1 MHIFSKRTVR
11 QVAFLMFATVAL
23 AGCGGGG
30 GGGGAAPVGTPV
42 PPPVATPAFPVLQ
55 TSSSFSLTPI
65 ADPAERTA
73 QAGHQ
78 LGRVLLPNGT
88 TAPAGLK
95 VEWLD
100 ASLPASPRVIASA
113 VTDANGAFD
122 IAGTSNVAAA
132 DQWLRVTLADGVAVR
147 GFASGWTELSFGT
160 EVAVSE
166 IARLRA
172 AGALATRPLPMDEL
186 AIGQQSLSLLGQA
199 RYAGQGTTGAITS
212 LTALLAQF
220 VPWNQYLDRL
230 SSATPA
236 AGAGDVA
243 AFLPFTATDQPRPA
257 TLIDNGVSTDLT
269 VSLHCTVDAVPNWR
283 ECGVGAA
290 NQNDI
295 AEQLSVRPG
304 GIFLHNIGGPDG
316 IDQLLNQIGDL
327 PILEFAPVIGTR
339 VIYNNP
345 QIVQASDAA
354 IHAAIK
360 VTRRTYPVAPVAV
373 KGGSVAAIEVVFDYE
388 VAILNTTTKQQV
400 DLLVRER
407 RWFSPLVGRVRIA
420 SEGMAR
426 SGSSVTPASMSLT
439 FDTRSFTAPTTL
451 PLAGVMD
458 AAAVPLTHKYVAVSA
473 ATNRL
478 YVSTDSNGGQI
489 LELDASTLATLRTVG
504 TAGAARRV
512 AVSSDGTR
520 IYAALPGATILELR
534 NTDLGE
540 VRRFNAAITFP
551 NSFDAPLDKIGAL
564 AVDPFNAE
572 RVLLTLQ
579 ATLTSATGP
588 VQLYDA
594 GTLQSSIAANKY
606 LDAIGWTAAPGEFL
620 AAYTGSPQSVF
631 RFQASPG
638 VPTELASLLGVPEV
652 SVTESYGD
660 ILTSRGTA
668 IDARSLTQHGTLA
681 LPGYTLR
688 SCVRLDARSDL
699 CEVEGIAVN
708 GVDAPYIRFDHA
720 SGAYLGI
727 YRPAAQAALAGC
739 PVNPTTQIWT
749 AAGRAVL
756 QPLPDGRIIVS
767 NGDADQRCGLQVWS
781 LHGYQK

>member
-1 MHIFSKRTVR
+1 MHIFYKRTVR
-11 QVAFLMFATVAL
+11 QLAALMFATVAL

-30 GGGGAAPVGTPV
+30 GGSAPAGAPV

-55 TSSSFSLTPI
+55 TSSSFSLAPI
-65 ADPAERTA
+65 ADPAGRTA
-73 QAGHQ
+73 LAGHQ

-88 TAPAGLK
+88 TASAGLK

-100 ASLPASPRVIASA
+100 ASLPASPRVIAA
-113 VTDANGAFD
+113 ATTDANGAFD
-122 IAGTSNVAAA
+122 IAGASSVAAA
-132 DQWLRVTLADGVAVR
+132 DQWLRVTLADGAVLR
-147 GFASGWTELSFGT
+147 AFASGWTELSFGT

-172 AGALATRPLPMDEL
+172 AGALTARPLPMDEL
-186 AIGQQSLSLLGQA
+186 ATAQQSLSLLGQA
-199 RYAGQGTTGAITS
+199 RYAGEGTAAAVSS

-220 VPWNQYLDRL
+220 APWNQYLDRL

-243 AFLPFTATDQPRPA
+243 AFLPFTEMDQARPA
-257 TLIDNGVSTDLT
+257 TLVDNGVSSDLT
-269 VSLHCTVDAVPNWR
+269 VSFHCTLDAIPNWR

-290 NQNDI
+290 NHNDI

-327 PILEFAPVIGTR
+327 PVLEFAPVIGTR

-388 VAILNTTTKQQV
+388 VALLNTTTKQQV

-420 SEGMAR
+420 SEGLVR
-426 SGSSVTPASMSLT
+426 SGSTISPASMSLT
-439 FDTRSFTAPTTL
+439 FDPRTFTAPTAL

-458 AAAVPLTHKYVAVSA
+458 ATAIALTHKHVAVSPS
-473 ATNRL
+473 TNRL
-478 YVSTDSNGGQI
+478 YVSTDNNGGQI
-489 LELDASTLATLRTVG
+489 LELDAATLVTLRTVG
-504 TAGAARRV
+504 TAGAARRL
-512 AVSSDGTR
+512 AVSSDGSR
-520 IYAALPGATILELR
+520 IYAALPGATIIELR
-534 NTDLGE
+534 NADLGE

-551 NSFDAPLDKIGAL
+551 NSFDAPLDKVNEL

-572 RVLLTLQ
+572 RVLLTLH
-579 ATLTSATGP
+579 ASLTTASGP
-588 VQLYDA
+588 VQLFNA
-594 GTLQSSIAANKY
+594 GALQSSIGSNKL
-606 LDAIGWTAAPGEFL
+606 LDTIGWSATPDEFL

-631 RFQASPG
+631 RFRASPG

-652 SVTESYGD
+652 GVMESNGD
-660 ILTSRGTA
+660 ILTARGTA
-668 IDARSLTQHGTLA
+668 IDARSLKQHGTLA

-688 SCVRLDARSDL
+688 ACVRLDARSDL
-699 CEVEGIAVN
+699 CEVEAVAVN
-708 GVDAPYIRFDHA
+708 GVDAPYVRFDHA
-720 SGAYLGI
+720 SGAYLGV

-739 PVNPTTQIWT
+739 PINPTTQIWT
-749 AAGRAVL
+749 AAGRAIL

-767 NGDADQRCGLQVWS
+767 NGDADQRCGLQVWT
-781 LHGYQK
+781 LRGYQK